1 MTKTLLS
8 SDPRQAVEEM
18 IKLTDGLAHLI
29 ENESAAVATND
40 GTTFTTN
47 EMIKEPAIEAY
58 ESAAIEFRS
67 RINEF
72 RQVDKSLI
80 AKLEEAQES
89 LKGSTLS
96 NLKLLEKFQEEEKES

>member
-18 IKLTDGLAHLI
+18 IKLTEGLAMLI
-29 ENESAAVATND
+29 EAESAAVATND

-47 EMIKEPAIEAY
+47 EMVKEPAIEAY
-58 ESAAIEFRS
+58 ETAAAEFRT

-72 RQVDKSLI
+72 RQVDKGLI
-80 AKLEEAQES
+80 EKLEAAQDS
-89 LKGSTLS
+89 LKGSTVS
-96 NLKLLEKFQEEEKES
+96 NLKLLEKFQEEENE

>member
-8 SDPRQAVEEM
+8 KEPRQAVEEM
-18 IKLTDGLAHLI
+18 IKLTNGLGHLI
-29 ENESAAVATND
+29 EVESNAVATND

-47 EMIKEPAIEAY
+47 ELGKEAAIEAY
-58 ESAAIEFRS
+58 ERAAAEFKA

-72 RQVDKSLI
+72 RTVDKGLI
-80 AKLEEAQES
+80 AKLENAQKS

-96 NLKLLEKFQEEEKES
+96 NLKLLEKLQEK